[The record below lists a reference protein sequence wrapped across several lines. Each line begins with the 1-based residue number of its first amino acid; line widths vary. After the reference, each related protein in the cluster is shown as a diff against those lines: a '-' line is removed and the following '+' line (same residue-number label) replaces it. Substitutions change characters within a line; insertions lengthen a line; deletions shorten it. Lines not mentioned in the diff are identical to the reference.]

1 MRDWMKRDKVKQEIL
16 RILAEKFRSRLER
29 SDLDFSTLQEI
40 RMRVDA
46 PFILVIGGEECFIS
60 RNGGLTGDIRY
71 ALPVSSEDLK
81 ETLQY
86 ISGYSMYAFEDE
98 LRQGFITVQGGH
110 RVGVAG
116 KIVTENGK
124 IKTMKYISFLNIRL
138 AHEITGCA
146 NHILPYI
153 LEGGKLCHSLI
164 VSPPRCGKTTLL
176 RDVIR
181 QLSNGDGKRRG
192 MTVGVVDERSEL
204 GACHQGVPQNDL
216 GVRTD
221 ILDCCPK
228 LSGMIMLVRS
238 MSPEVIAVDE
248 IGEKE
253 DVEAIVYAMNCGC
266 QMLATAH
273 GRDMDELRAKPVFR
287 EMIGERLFKRYV
299 VLDNLGGVGHV
310 SRIFNE
316 RGMVLYA

>member
-1 MRDWMKRDKVKQEIL
+1 MGTDKVKQEIL
-16 RILAEKFRSRLER
+16 RILAEKFRNRL
-29 SDLDFSTLQEI
+29 DCIGLDFSNLQEI

-46 PFILVIGGEECFIS
+46 PFILVIGGEECFVS
-60 RNGGLTGDIRY
+60 LDGNLTRDVRC
-71 ALPVSSEDLK
+71 ALTVTSGDLK

-116 KIVTENGK
+116 KIVTEDGK

-153 LEGGKLCHSLI
+153 LEDGKVCHSLI

-176 RDVIR
+176 RDIIR
-181 QLSNGDGKRRG
+181 QLSNGNEKRRG

-204 GACHQGVPQNDL
+204 GACHLGVPQNDL
-216 GVRTD
+216 GIRTD

-228 LSGMIMLVRS
+228 LNGMIMLVRS
-238 MSPEVIAVDE
+238 MAPEVIAVDE

-253 DVEAIVYAMNCGC
+253 DVEAIAYAMNCGC

-287 EMIGERLFKRYV
+287 EMIGERLFKRYI
-299 VLDNLGGVGHV
+299 VLNNLGGVGHV
-310 SRIFNE
+310 SKIFNE